1 MTQLA
6 IKAAE
11 YIRSQCG
18 NFKPRMG
25 LILGS
30 GLGALAELIQEPT
43 IISYGDLPG
52 FPISTVAGHAGQMVL
67 GYLQGTPVVC
77 LQGRAHWYEGV
88 NSDKVKTL
96 VRTIKLLGAEGVVL
110 TNAAGSLRM
119 DVGPGRLMLISDHIN
134 LQAKNPLIGPN
145 DEEFGPRFFAMD
157 DAYDPDVRRCLLHAA
172 AVENISL
179 AQGIYIAV
187 LGPCF
192 ETPAEIR
199 AFKVLGADAV
209 GMSTVPEVIVA
220 RHCGLKVATLS
231 AITNYAAGMSSE
243 EITHEGTL
251 YYGRLAAKDMA
262 RLLARFFENFAK
274 FAKDDE

>member
-11 YIRSQCG
+11 YIRTQSN
-18 NFKPRMG
+18 NFQPKIG

-30 GLGALAELIQEPT
+30 GLGSLAELVKDPVV
-43 IISYGDLPG
+43 ISYGDLPG

-67 GYLQGTPVVC
+67 GYLEGVPVVC

-88 NSDKVKTL
+88 ESKKVKTL
-96 VRTIKLLGAEGVVL
+96 VRTIKLLGADSLVL
-110 TNAAGSLRM
+110 TNAAGSLCM
-119 DVGPGRLMLISDHIN
+119 DVGPGRLMLITDHIN
-134 LQAKNPLIGPN
+134 LQGKNPLIGPN

-157 DAYDPDVRRCLLHAA
+157 DAYDPGLRKLLQQVAA
-172 AVENISL
+172 DNAIPL
-179 AQGIYIAV
+179 AKGVYIAV

-199 AFKVLGADAV
+199 SFKTLGADAV

-220 RHCGLKVATLS
+220 RHCGLKVAAIS
-231 AITNYAAGMSSE
+231 AITNYAAGMSDE

-251 YYGRLAAKDMA
+251 HYGKLAAKDMS
-262 RLLARFFENFAK
+262 RLLIKFFASVAQQN
-274 FAKDDE
+274 D

>member
-11 YIRSQCG
+11 YIHSACN
-18 NFKPRMG
+18 NFKPKFG

-30 GLGALAELIQEPT
+30 GLGSLAELIENPSV
-43 IISYGDLPG
+43 ISYGDLPG

-67 GYLQGTPVVC
+67 GYLQGVPVVC

-88 NSDKVKTL
+88 ESEKVKTL
-96 VRTIKLLGAEGVVL
+96 VRTIKLLGAENLML

-119 DVGPGRLMLISDHIN
+119 DVGPGRLMLITDHIN
-134 LQAKNPLIGPN
+134 LQGKNPLIGPN

-157 DAYDPDVRRCLLHAA
+157 DAYNPELRKRLVQVAA
-172 AVENISL
+172 ENKIDL
-179 AQGIYIAV
+179 AQGIYIGV

-199 AFKVLGADAV
+199 AFKTLGADAV

-220 RHCGLKVATLS
+220 RHCGLKVATIS
-231 AITNYAAGMSSE
+231 AITNYAAGMSEE

-251 YYGRLAAKDMA
+251 HYGKIAARDMS
-262 RLLARFFENFAK
+262 RLLVRFFEAL
-274 FAKDDE
+274 AKDHG